1 MSKVAVIGGGAS
13 GLTAAIYAAMRH
25 EVVVFERNSECGK
38 KILATGNGK
47 CNMWNKDQSLDHYHS
62 SSAFIK
68 DFFHENMDIF
78 AFFQKLDL
86 VPIEKEGYYYPHSKQ
101 AITVRNALERV
112 ALQNGVV
119 IQKNFFIQEIKKEN
133 NQFILNPNFEHL
145 VFDKVILA
153 CGSKCAPKT
162 GSDGIGY
169 DLAKS
174 FSHTVV
180 MPRPSLV
187 QLYSDASFLKEWNGV
202 RSEAEVTLQIDKN
215 EIKKERGEIQLTKNG
230 ISGICVFNISRS
242 VKEAL
247 DHQRKVE
254 VKINFFPDCD
264 DVFSFLEKRSSLI
277 KDVSL
282 DVFLEAIIPYKLAF
296 VLLKCAH
303 LSSNMTWNT
312 LKPEEKRGLV
322 SILTAFTIKIVDT
335 NSFDEA
341 QCCSGG
347 VSLDEINLDTMESK
361 LVSNLYIIGELLDV
375 DGDCGGYNLGFAWLS
390 GIKCGKNC

>member
-1 MSKVAVIGGGAS
+1 M
-13 GLTAAIYAAMRH
+13 
-25 EVVVFERNSECGK
+25 
-38 KILATGNGK
+38 
-47 CNMWNKDQSLDHYHS
+47 
-62 SSAFIK
+62 
-68 DFFHENMDIF
+68 
-78 AFFQKLDL
+78 
-86 VPIEKEGYYYPHSKQ
+86 
-101 AITVRNALERV
+101 
-112 ALQNGVV
+112 
-119 IQKNFFIQEIKKEN
+119 
-133 NQFILNPNFEHL
+133 NPNFEHL

-215 EIKKERGEIQLTKNG
+215 EIKKEGGEIQLTKNG

-247 DHQRKVE
+247 DHHRKVE

-277 KDVSL
+277 KEVPL

-303 LSSNMTWNT
+303 LSSNMTWNV
-312 LKPEEKRGLV
+312 LKPEEKRDLV
-322 SILTAFTIKIVDT
+322 SVLTAFTIKIVDT
-335 NSFDEA
+335 NSFAEA